1 VKIFTDSTVS
11 DKDTSALNTSKMSAP
26 PTMSRF
32 KGGDVGSAPQYVSA
46 MVNPLAHTVPV
57 HKNTAHPSNN
67 SIFNVLFIQT
77 SFRLVVANSIFTRF
91 LRCENSKMPKEP
103 LPADHFCK
111 EFAKNRSL

>member
-46 MVNPLAHTVPV
+46 MVNDDAQAAPP
-57 HKNTAHPSNN
+57 HKNTAHPAIN
-67 SIFNVLFIQT
+67 SFHNIFFI
-77 SFRLVVANSIFTRF
+77 
-91 LRCENSKMPKEP
+91 
-103 LPADHFCK
+103 
-111 EFAKNRSL
+111 